1 MTDPLIRLVQTYK
14 GRGLLVDTN
23 ILLLY
28 CVGTCDPRLIT
39 TFKRTQQF
47 TLEDFDLLR
56 RLFNW
61 FGTIVTTPNILTE
74 VHNLAGQLPTDQVRM
89 WRRQFRNRISNLSE
103 EYLSS
108 VQTSESP
115 QYLNCGLTD
124 AGVIEISRGRLLALT
139 DDLKLFVALQSEG
152 VDAVNF
158 NHLRTSNWIR

>member
-1 MTDPLIRLVQTYK
+1 MTDPLTRLVQTYK

-28 CVGTCDPRLIT
+28 FVGTCDRRLIT
-39 TFKRTQQF
+39 SFKRTRQF
-47 TLEDFDLLR
+47 TAEDLDFLLR
-56 RLFNW
+56 LFDW

-74 VHNLAGQLPTDQVRM
+74 VHNLAGQMPDNQVRT
-89 WRRQFRNRISNLSE
+89 WRSQFRSRISSLSE
-103 EYLSS
+103 EYLPSAKI
-108 VQTSESP
+108 SESA
-115 QYLNCGLTD
+115 QYLHCGLAD